1 MTTQIQPLDEN
12 WLDITAALSLTSST
26 EYLLQ
31 NAGPVTVFIQEAGS
45 PPATDA
51 VGRRMLAN
59 TSLPIFVN
67 ADNFYARTEKSGSQ
81 LVVDLG
87 FSN

>member
-1 MTTQIQPLDEN
+1 MTTQFQKLDED
-12 WLDITAALSLTSST
+12 WLDLTTSLTLLAST

-31 NAGPVTVFIQEAGS
+31 NAGPVTVFIQEAAS
-45 PPATDA
+45 PPAADA

-59 TSLPIFVN
+59 TSLPIFTA
-67 ADNFYARTEKSGSQ
+67 ADNFYARAEKTSSQ